1 MNKEV
6 KPTWN
11 YILND
16 LALYSLF
23 MRVAY
28 SEDVPKQD
36 KIDLEHQ
43 IKLLQAKVN
52 QLETSIATKDMEI
65 GQLNNELLQLKSECY
80 KKRNDNKSLRG
91 TIKSVLETSNNRHNE
106 IKRLLVK
113 IEKLETEVDSTNSKV
128 SELANRIID
137 AIGYIR
143 YCQINE
149 KDIFPVI
156 EAQKMMEILEG
167 GSNE

>member
-1 MNKEV
+1 MIVPDRAEYEESDSTLAKLSLLRLHEEKRLLKEE
-6 KPTWN
+6 N
-11 YILND
+11 
-16 LALYSLF
+16 
-23 MRVAY
+23 
-28 SEDVPKQD
+28 
-36 KIDLEHQ
+36 
-43 IKLLQAKVN
+43 N
-52 QLETSIATKDMEI
+52 QLKD
-65 GQLNNELLQLKSECY
+65 ECY

-91 TIKSVLETSNNRHNE
+91 TIKSILETSNNRHNE

>member
-1 MNKEV
+1 MIVPDRAEYEESDSTLAKLSLLRLHEEKRLLKEE
-6 KPTWN
+6 N
-11 YILND
+11 
-16 LALYSLF
+16 
-23 MRVAY
+23 
-28 SEDVPKQD
+28 
-36 KIDLEHQ
+36 
-43 IKLLQAKVN
+43 N
-52 QLETSIATKDMEI
+52 QLKD
-65 GQLNNELLQLKSECY
+65 ECY

-91 TIKSVLETSNNRHNE
+91 TIKSILETSNNRHNE

-167 GSNE
+167 GSNES